1 MSAKT
6 NADVVLIVS
15 NTLHFSFALV
25 VLLVSKVVF
34 LVSFMQKHVTP
45 KIRN

>member
-1 MSAKT
+1 MSVKT
-6 NADVVLIVS
+6 KADAVLIIS